1 MPQIL
6 LFPYAAQKTSLLEN
20 SLRNIHYLQMAMMSI
35 LTNIVHMYL
44 SINYILHEHNKHN
57 IESNSLEL
65 TVLS

>member
-1 MPQIL
+1 M
-6 LFPYAAQKTSLLEN
+6 SLLEN

-35 LTNIVHMYL
+35 LTNIIHMYL